1 MPLDPRIPL
10 QVENRNFAQPL
21 LDLAEKQRVDSLTQ
35 SKLAGDAQARTIGD
49 QTIASNNMVNEQ
61 AKRELNANEM
71 KAIVMQMESSRR
83 LLEQGNVKNS
93 LAEMMNIRGKLEA
106 AGQDTSGIEKITT
119 LIQSSPEDGTRYLGE
134 AVEAMKPVVEQLF
147 AATGKMPA
155 PTETFTTEVINGV
168 PVQRSSTTGKESESP
183 RLTAASNVEMF
194 EPVLNGNGQPVAQRN
209 MTTGRIVSD
218 PRAESGQDSETF
230 TTMLGENGEVIG
242 QINDITGRV
251 VSDPRAANGSTASA
265 TYTTLKDENGNII
278 AQQNDITG
286 QVSAD
291 PRAKKEFAPSDRPNS
306 VQEFEFFGSL
316 AEEDKSTF
324 LALKRSNPSID
335 LGDRVAILNQAN
347 PGGNPLA
354 ELAKQLAPTDQP
366 ENISAAA
373 AARNG
378 GVNLTPA
385 QKSVD
390 EAFGKDYAEFVA
402 GGGSADSRKQLSQIE
417 EVGTALASGDNLTG
431 PVLGLVPDFITAFT
445 NPESVDVRERFQEV
459 VQRNLRL
466 VLGAQFTEK
475 EGERLI
481 SRAYNPR
488 LSEELNGQRV
498 TRLLTQMGQAAAAKS
513 RAAAYFEENGTLQGY
528 QGKLPSINDFNI
540 EDDDNSANTPSVPGT
555 TRVGRFTVEE
565 AN

>member
-1 MPLDPRIPL
+1 MPLDARIPL

-147 AATGKMPA
+147 AATGK
-155 PTETFTTEVINGV
+155 
-168 PVQRSSTTGKESESP
+168 
-183 RLTAASNVEMF
+183 
-194 EPVLNGNGQPVAQRN
+194 EPVKDGGFTLREGQTRFNDQNEEVASVAKSPV
-209 MTTGRIVSD
+209 GGSD
-218 PRAESGQDSETF
+218 
-230 TTMLGENGEVIG
+230 
-242 QINDITGRV
+242 
-251 VSDPRAANGSTASA
+251 
-265 TYTTLKDENGNII
+265 
-278 AQQNDITG
+278 
-286 QVSAD
+286 
-291 PRAKKEFAPSDRPNS
+291 APSAVREFQFFQGLSPED
-306 VQEFEFFGSL
+306 QER
-316 AEEDKSTF
+316 F
-324 LALKRSNPSID
+324 LNVKRSNPTID
-335 LGDRVAILNQAN
+335 LGGSIARLSQI
-347 PGGNPLA
+347 PGGDVISSLEKGLSPA
-354 ELAKQLAPTDQP
+354 EQP
-366 ENISAAA
+366 ENISAATS
-373 AARNG
+373 ARSG

-445 NPESVDVRERFQEV
+445 NPESVDVRERFEEV

-498 TRLLTQMGQAAAAKS
+498 TRLLTQMGQAAAAKN